1 MVTSVLAIGV
11 SIYLGQQHYALGP
24 ASCDIGELFSC
35 STVNKSEYSELFG
48 IPIAFMGLGYYIG
61 MLFLTFSSNEEG
73 YESAG
78 KFLVLTGAFS
88 VLSSVALMYISAVE
102 IKAWCL
108 FCISLYGLNIIA
120 FIGALKLQK
129 EQASETSAFSGK
141 SFGTAVVSM
150 IAALVVTSLA
160 FSEEATAVAGS
171 NGAAVDVMTMV
182 ELLEVDLPLDGS
194 EALLGSASATVQ
206 LVEFADFECPHCAMT
221 APKLKKLVQENS
233 NVNLRFKQY
242 PLSSNCNPNVQALAH
257 ENACAAAAATE
268 CANLQGKFW
277 EMNKTIFKNQ
287 NYLSPTDIEFLA
299 EQIGLDLTQFKACM
313 SDESIAKGI
322 SADIEAA
329 ELVGVTGTPSIFLK
343 GIGDDTSKWYK
354 LDRNHTVEDLEAG
367 LKAMSAKK

>member
-35 STVNKSEYSELFG
+35 STVNKSKYSELFG
-48 IPIAFMGLGYYIG
+48 IPIAFMGLGYYLG
-61 MLFLTFSSNEEG
+61 VLLLSFSSKEEG

-88 VLSSVALMYISAVE
+88 VLSSVGLMYISAVE

-108 FCISLYGLNIIA
+108 FCISLYGLNILA

-129 EQASETSAFSGK
+129 EQDSEANAFTGK
-141 SFGTAVVSM
+141 SFGTAAVSM
-150 IAALVVTSLA
+150 VAALIVTSLA
-160 FSEEATAVAGS
+160 FSEEGTTTVGA
-171 NGAAVDVMTMV
+171 NGQFVDVMSMV
-182 ELLEVDLPLDGS
+182 ELMEKDLPLDGS
-194 EALLGSASATVQ
+194 EPILGSTSATVQ

-221 APKLKKLVQENS
+221 APKIKKLVQENS

-268 CANLQGKFW
+268 
-277 EMNKTIFKNQ
+277 
-287 NYLSPTDIEFLA
+287 
-299 EQIGLDLTQFKACM
+299 
-313 SDESIAKGI
+313 
-322 SADIEAA
+322 
-329 ELVGVTGTPSIFLK
+329 
-343 GIGDDTSKWYK
+343 
-354 LDRNHTVEDLEAG
+354 
-367 LKAMSAKK
+367 